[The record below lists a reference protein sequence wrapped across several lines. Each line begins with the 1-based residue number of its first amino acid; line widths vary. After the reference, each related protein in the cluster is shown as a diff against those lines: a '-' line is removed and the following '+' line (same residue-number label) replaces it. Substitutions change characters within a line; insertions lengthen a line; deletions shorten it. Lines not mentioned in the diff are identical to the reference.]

1 MKYATMFLL
10 ACAVLIAA
18 CGDVQDNNDVIGE
31 SAEAVQSASWS
42 QFPTVGKDAYAPWA
56 KMQGEAY
63 SAVHPEDAPKASEID
78 IPPFPDS
85 FIISSGRLGEGAT
98 SMRFV
103 ILICADAR
111 EAVQDYYTREL
122 VDKLGWTYADQYGVF
137 QPGSGNDFI
146 VNNTPFVSITALNH
160 DAEEMRYVDRDFASN
175 FVSRIQVT
183 YE

>member
-1 MKYATMFLL
+1 MKLTTLMLFRFALIIS
-10 ACAVLIAA
+10 ACTDTQNNGDAA
-18 CGDVQDNNDVIGE
+18 GD
-31 SAEAVQSASWS
+31 SAEAVQSATWS
-42 QFPTVGKDAYAPWA
+42 QFPTVSKDSYAPWA
-56 KMQGEAY
+56 KLESEAF

-85 FIISSGRLGEGAT
+85 FIISSGTVGEGIT

-103 ILICADAR
+103 ILICADAA

-122 VDKLGWTYADQYGVF
+122 VDKRGWTYANQYGVF

-146 VNNTPFVSITALNH
+146 VNNTPFVSITALNPH
-160 DAEEMRYVDRDFASN
+160 SEEMSFVDEEFAKN
-175 FVSRIQVT
+175 FVTRIQVT